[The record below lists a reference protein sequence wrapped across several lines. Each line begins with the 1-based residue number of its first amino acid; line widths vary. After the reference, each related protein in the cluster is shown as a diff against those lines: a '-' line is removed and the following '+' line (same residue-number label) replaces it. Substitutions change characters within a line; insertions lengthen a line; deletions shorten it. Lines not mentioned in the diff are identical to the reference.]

1 MIRRPGVGDD
11 QALAPEGN
19 TEEQLLQCFI
29 EAKLPANLPST
40 TPHGNAGESFRRSTI
55 VQWADE
61 WLTLIYLAQFPT
73 PTPGVVNF
81 RENALVLPEIGFRLE
96 ARVLESEELW
106 VEWRCNQQQTGFWHA
121 SSQSGEAAHS
131 LPLITWLDPT

>member
-29 EAKLPANLPST
+29 EVKLPASLASR
-40 TPHGNAGESFRRSTI
+40 TPLGNEGACFRRSRI
-55 VQWADE
+55 GVQWADE
-61 WLTLIYLAQFPT
+61 WLTLYYLAQLPT
-73 PTPGVVNF
+73 ATPGNF

-96 ARVLESEELW
+96 ARILELEELS
-106 VEWRCNQQQTGFWHA
+106 VEWRCDQQQKGFWHA
-121 SSQSGEAAHS
+121 SYQHGEVPHA
-131 LPLITWLDPT
+131 LPVIIWRDPT